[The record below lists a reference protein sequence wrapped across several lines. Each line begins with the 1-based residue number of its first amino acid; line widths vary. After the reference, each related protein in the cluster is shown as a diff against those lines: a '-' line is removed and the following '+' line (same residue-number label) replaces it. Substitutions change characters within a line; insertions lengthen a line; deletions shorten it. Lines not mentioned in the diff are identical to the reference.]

1 MVIDAQAIE
10 EAWERCATGGYNCG
24 CCVFFLADG
33 VIIKKQAE
41 ETRLP
46 PGAISFDGL
55 DQYCAC
61 ASTTQVVQMV
71 FDENAIMDAL
81 GKKFDDLGYSLKYH
95 KALMEAS
102 KQTRPESTFKRNMPS
117 CVQEAL
123 PKRMRKPI
131 NFKDLFW
138 EEWNDGKLYAMDP
151 DTREY
156 YSLDEWAQYKY
167 LKQQQ
172 IFASWE
178 APPPAAVQMQEAPPP
193 AAVQMQEGDVTKDG
207 RWRWS
212 VKSSTFV
219 PNREEIGP
227 ILIV

>member
-1 MVIDAQAIE
+1 
-10 EAWERCATGGYNCG
+10 
-24 CCVFFLADG
+24 
-33 VIIKKQAE
+33 
-41 ETRLP
+41 
-46 PGAISFDGL
+46 
-55 DQYCAC
+55 
-61 ASTTQVVQMV
+61 MV

-123 PKRMRKPI
+123 PKRMRKPM

-156 YSLDEWAQYKY
+156 YSPDEWAQYKY

-178 APPPAAVQMQEAPPP
+178 APPPAAVQMQEGY
-193 AAVQMQEGDVTKDG
+193 VSKDG

-212 VKSSTFV
+212 VKCSKYL
-219 PNREEIGP
+219 PNREESTPP
-227 ILIV
+227 ILGGDWHPDHQNEFWKDLRQRASSWVNASTTPPLVKGSDNSLQ